1 MAKFSKA
8 IGAIALAGGI
18 GLTAAACGSSSNA
31 TSAPPTT
38 LNPSAPPATGD
49 TVTTIAH
56 LTGQGTTVSLD
67 AGTLQ
72 ALTSLGVKPAPYGTA
87 TLSGTNITFPITTGY
102 AEIHSDK
109 SFKPGYIVGS
119 VEHDGSGVTLTKG
132 STTVTLSNFVIDPGN
147 SMLYGTVGGKPDV
160 PLFFLD
166 GSNLQVST
174 PNGTVHLDGTKVEL
188 TSTAASALDQAF
200 GTTAVKPG
208 LVLGIAHIV
217 ATGDVTTYND
227 KATEFSRLN
236 GQSTS
241 VDLDPGTLQAL
252 TSLGVKPAPTGTASL
267 SGATI
272 KFPITG
278 GVAVVHSDKSVKPGY
293 IDGVVLH
300 QGSGLSLTKGST
312 TIDATDFVVNPGN
325 SMLYA
330 SLPALKMYNFP
341 LFFLDG
347 SNLQVSQSGGAVH
360 LDGTKVEL
368 TPQAATA
375 LNQAFGT
382 TALKPYTLIGVAHLV
397 VSGS

>member
-1 MAKFSKA
+1 MVKISKA
-8 IGAIALAGGI
+8 IGAVALAGGI
-18 GLTAAACGSSSNA
+18 GLTAAACSSSA

-87 TLSGTNITFPITTGY
+87 TLSGTDITFPITTGY

-119 VEHDGSGVTLTKG
+119 VQHDGSGVTLTKG
-132 STTVTLSNFVIDPGN
+132 STVVTLKNFVIDPGN
-147 SMLYGTVGGKPDV
+147 SMLYGTVGDKPGV

-166 GSNLQVST
+166 GTNVQVST

-188 TSTAASALDQAF
+188 TSTAATALDQAF

-208 LVLGIAHIV
+208 LVLGVAHIV
-217 ATGDVTTYND
+217 AAGDVTTYSD

-236 GQSTS
+236 GQSTA
-241 VDLDPGTLQAL
+241 VDLDPGTLSAL
-252 TSLGVKPAPTGTASL
+252 TSLGVKPAPTGTATL
-267 SGATI
+267 SGATL

-278 GVAVVHSDKSVKPGY
+278 GVAVLHSDKSVKPGY
-293 IDGVVLH
+293 VDGVVLH

-312 TIDATDFVVNPGN
+312 TIDATDFVINPGN

-368 TPQAATA
+368 SPQASSA
-375 LNQAFGT
+375 LDQAFGT
-382 TALKPYTLIGVAHLV
+382 TALKPYTLIGIAHIAV
-397 VSGS
+397 TGS